1 VCQNKKNKYSE
12 HLKISANDEYLIN
25 CSKNGTRYPSKIKKR
40 NRKKF
45 MKKIVIIAEANAIS
59 SGKFSTSCKKNVIP
73 TLSKKQKKE
82 ATKYLKLLWFRLI
95 GL

>member
-1 VCQNKKNKYSE
+1 MCQNKKNKYSE
-12 HLKISANDEYLIN
+12 SLNPRAYEEYLIN
-25 CSKNGTRYPSKIKKR
+25 CSKIGTRCPSKIKNR

>member
-1 VCQNKKNKYSE
+1 
-12 HLKISANDEYLIN
+12 
-25 CSKNGTRYPSKIKKR
+25 
-40 NRKKF
+40 

-59 SGKFSTSCKKNVIP
+59 SEKLSISCKKNVIP
-73 TLSKKQKKE
+73 TLSKKHKKE

>member
-1 VCQNKKNKYSE
+1 
-12 HLKISANDEYLIN
+12 
-25 CSKNGTRYPSKIKKR
+25 
-40 NRKKF
+40 

-73 TLSKKQKKE
+73 TLSKKHKKE

-95 GL
+95 GLSGSIFLFSDNNDRLTDWGTHQIVYLLQDWHYHS

>member
-1 VCQNKKNKYSE
+1 
-12 HLKISANDEYLIN
+12 
-25 CSKNGTRYPSKIKKR
+25 
-40 NRKKF
+40 
-45 MKKIVIIAEANAIS
+45 MKKIVIIAEAKAIS

-73 TLSKKQKKE
+73 TFSKKHKKE